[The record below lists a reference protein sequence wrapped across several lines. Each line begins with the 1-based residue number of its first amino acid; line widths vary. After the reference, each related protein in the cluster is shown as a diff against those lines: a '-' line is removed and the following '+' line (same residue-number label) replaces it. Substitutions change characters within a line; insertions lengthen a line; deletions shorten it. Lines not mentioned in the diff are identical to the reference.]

1 MTSNEQETI
10 RIDCKIPNYE
20 RIITL
25 GWSFNETHKLAHLDE
40 LSQARHHFENEN
52 RTLVIA
58 ELHASDSGTYEC
70 FAETSSYNY
79 ITRINVDVRTK
90 QVQLESKA
98 KLVRIEKGKSG
109 ILDCAWWFNDAQNL
123 LFDSNSINSTEW
135 LLNGSRLEIETAP
148 DKYKFLDSL
157 NTLLSVSVSSIGESN
172 DVYNCSIKFKN
183 GTVKISNFTL
193 DIGGKHQLI

>member
-20 RIITL
+20 RIITI
-25 GWSFNETHKLAHLDE
+25 GWSFNETHKLAHLEE

-58 ELHASDSGTYEC
+58 HLQAFDSGTYEC

-79 ITRINVDVRTK
+79 ITRINIDVTNK
-90 QVQLESKA
+90 QQVQLESKS

-109 ILDCAWWFNDAQNL
+109 VLDCAWWFTDAQNL

-135 LLNGSRLEIETAP
+135 LLNGSRLEVEKAP
-148 DKYKFLDSL
+148 EKYKFLDSL
-157 NTLLSVSVSSIGESN
+157 NTLLSVSVSAIGETN

-193 DIGGKHQLI
+193 DIGGKFQ